1 MGATIRII
9 QPGLLT
15 TVQDLGRPGR
25 LSMALSR
32 GGALDRPTLVLA
44 NALVGNPADAAG
56 LEITGTG
63 PTIAFE
69 QETAIAWTGAAFD
82 ADLLINSKKIVSL
95 RSHRPIV
102 VPANSSVRWASPKR
116 GFRAWLAFA
125 GGIALPQIMQ
135 SRSSHLA
142 AQVGLG
148 RLEKDKTLPL
158 DESVAKKTQSIK
170 EALLR
175 EQREL
180 LFANQV
186 LDTQCLVPRWSIP
199 EQLPPHDNILE
210 LYAFEGRHYEL
221 LSKEQHRQLWN
232 SFFRVSPKSNRQGLR
247 LEGPSLKIAGL
258 GGLPS
263 EPVRLGT
270 VQLPPEGI
278 PYLLLAEHQ
287 TTGGYPR
294 VLEVCSSMQQALA
307 QAGPG
312 AQVRFIPTNLGQS
325 RQRLQNSD
333 NELHALFEAL
343 EAKLRP

>member
-1 MGATIRII
+1 MGATIRLI

-32 GGALDRPTLVLA
+32 GGALDRTALVLA
-44 NALVGNPADAAG
+44 NALVGNAADAAG
-56 LEITGTG
+56 LEITGNG

-82 ADLLINSKKIVSL
+82 TDLFINSRKIVSL

-125 GGIALPQIMQ
+125 GGIASPQILQ

-142 AQVGLG
+142 AQVGFG
-148 RLEKDKTLPL
+148 RLEKDKELPL
-158 DESVAKKTQSIK
+158 DESVAQKTQSIK
-170 EALLR
+170 AALLK
-175 EQREL
+175 EQQEL
-180 LFANQV
+180 LFANRV

-199 EQLPPHDNILE
+199 EQLPPHNNILG
-210 LYAFEGRHYEL
+210 LYAFEGRHYKL
-221 LSKEQHRQLWN
+221 LSNEQHQQLWN

-258 GGLPS
+258 GSLPS

-312 AQVRFIPTNLGQS
+312 AQVRFIPTDLEQS
-325 RQRLQNSD
+325 QQRLQSSD
-333 NELHALFEAL
+333 RELRALVDAI
-343 EAKLRP
+343 EAKLRL